1 MLLIADNGEA
11 YHPEN
16 AEKMRSF
23 MAENCLKRGFLPTKN
38 DFCDGEKLWV
48 NEQIEGLN
56 GAKCRC
62 NT

>member
-16 AEKMRSF
+16 VEKMRSF
-23 MAENCLKRGFLPTKN
+23 KVENCLKRGLLPTKN
-38 DFCDGEKLWV
+38 GFCDGEKLWG

-56 GAKCRC
+56 GAKCM
-62 NT
+62 

>member
-16 AEKMRSF
+16 VEKMRSF
-23 MAENCLKRGFLPTKN
+23 KVENCLKRGFLPTEN
-38 DFCDGEKLWV
+38 GFCDGEKLWG

-56 GAKCRC
+56 GAKCM
-62 NT
+62 